1 MCAYVCVSCV
11 MRGVGVGAGSRR
23 APRSRCSLPWLH
35 KRPTRC
41 YLAPFERSNRVRRV
55 ASRCFRYIP
64 IFSLSL
70 HSRARGSFYAE
81 RLHHAHDRC
90 TPIIKVCTRDGVTVR
105 SDHGRRGPR
114 RVTRAAAHAS
124 RVTHSE
130 SDPAPSLMVAVT
142 GTRRV
147 LGDQDDDDQRE
158 QRQSD
163 DPQHHLVREGAAHH
177 LADQRART
185 YVETKQKTRWD
196 RLRPAG
202 PSEAAFRVRPCLR
215 LPRAPASLGQS
226 AG

>member
-1 MCAYVCVSCV
+1 MHAPRRVRVKMCAYVCVSCV

-55 ASRCFRYIP
+55 ASRSFKIYSEVFYFLRRF
-64 IFSLSL
+64 FSPL
-70 HSRARGSFYAE
+70 ARGSFYAE

-163 DPQHHLVREGAAHH
+163 YPQHHLVREGAAHH

-185 YVETKQKTRWD
+185 YVRK
-196 RLRPAG
+196 
-202 PSEAAFRVRPCLR
+202 
-215 LPRAPASLGQS
+215 
-226 AG
+226 

>member
-1 MCAYVCVSCV
+1 MCDARGGGRGGEQEGAAFKVLLTVASQEAYPVLLSSV
-11 MRGVGVGAGSRR
+11 R
-23 APRSRCSLPWLH
+23 AVKSS
-35 KRPTRC
+35 
-41 YLAPFERSNRVRRV
+41 SSRV
-55 ASRCFRYIP
+55 ASSSCCFRYILR
-64 IFSLSL
+64 FFLSL
-70 HSRARGSFYAE
+70 ARGSFYAE

-130 SDPAPSLMVAVT
+130 SDPAPSLMVAVA

-147 LGDQDDDDQRE
+147 LGDQDDDYQRE

-163 DPQHHLVREGAAHH
+163 YPQHDLVREGAAHH